1 MTRMTRHNKNRG
13 IGFKHIKSQKDIAME
28 RLKLKME
35 LSQNKAALNHSIT
48 SLKEEFNPIANIVGT
63 VQNVAH
69 ADTNHP
75 LIGLGMSFISD
86 KLVKNVFL
94 KKSGWLKKMLVPVLV
109 KKISTYAVANIKSEG
124 LANALHKAANILRK

>member
-1 MTRMTRHNKNRG
+1 MTRMTRYNKNRG
-13 IGFKHIKSQKDIAME
+13 IGFKDIKSQKDIAME

-35 LSQNKAALNHSIT
+35 LSQNKAALSQSIT

-69 ADTNHP
+69 ADANHP

-94 KKSGWLKKMLVPVLV
+94 KESGWLKKMIVPVLV